1 MRETLTNFTDMI
13 DLASERLGG
22 AAMAANDEF
31 FAPKEGLLKAGR
43 PEWREGEYTE
53 RGKWMDGW
61 ETRRRREPGHDWCL
75 IRLGLP
81 GIVRGLCVDTTHF
94 KGNYPEACSVDVCD
108 AGGQPDAK
116 ELNKGIS
123 GWTEILPKSSLK
135 GDTENLF
142 PIEHDGR
149 VTHLRLSIYPDGGV
163 ARLRAYGQAVPDWAA
178 LERAGGDVD
187 LAAAENGGLVV
198 TANDSF
204 FGSRHNLVLPGRG
217 RDMSDGWETRRRRG
231 PGHDWAIVQLGR
243 AGVVRKV
250 EVDTIHF
257 KGNAPGACSLEVTHA
272 PGAVSEALTDPARQW
287 KELLPKSKLQPNALH
302 RFEQEI
308 VAAGEATHARFHIYP
323 DGGVSRL
330 RLWGRPSP
338 PGPHRP

>member
-1 MRETLTNFTDMI
+1 LTNFTDMI

-43 PEWREGEYTE
+43 PVWREGEYTE

-81 GIVRGLCVDTTHF
+81 GVVRGLCVDTTHF

-108 AGGQPDAK
+108 ASGQPDAK

-123 GWTEILPKSSLK
+123 EWTEILPKSSLK

-142 PIEHDGR
+142 PTDHDGR

-163 ARLRAYGQAVPDWAA
+163 ARLRVYGQAAPDWAA

-217 RDMSDGWETRRRRG
+217 LNMSDGWETRRRRG

-243 AGVVRKV
+243 AGVVRRV

-272 PGAVSEALTDPARQW
+272 PGAVSDALTDQARQW
-287 KELLPKSKLQPNALH
+287 KEILPKSKLLPDALH
-302 RFEQEI
+302 CFEREI
-308 VAAGEATHARFHIYP
+308 AAAGEATHARFHIYP

-330 RLWGRPSP
+330 RLWGRIHP
-338 PGPHRP
+338 PQSHRP

>member
-1 MRETLTNFTDMI
+1 VTNFADMI

-31 FAPKEGLLKAGR
+31 FAPKESLLKAGR
-43 PEWREGEYTE
+43 PVWREGEYTE

-81 GIVRGLCVDTTHF
+81 GVVRGLCVDTTHF

-123 GWTEILPKSSLK
+123 EWTEILPKASLK

-142 PIEHDGR
+142 PIEYDGR
-149 VTHLRLSIYPDGGV
+149 VTHLRLSVYPDGGV
-163 ARLRAYGQAVPDWAA
+163 ARLRVFGQAVPDWAA
-178 LERAGGDVD
+178 LERAGGHVD

-198 TANDSF
+198 AANDSF

-243 AGVVRKV
+243 AGVVRQV

-272 PGAVSEALTDPARQW
+272 PGAVLDALTDPARNW
-287 KELLPKSKLQPNALH
+287 RELLPKSKLQPNALH

-330 RLWGRPSP
+330 RLWGRVPSP
-338 PGPHRP
+338 HSHRP